1 MPVKPVKPV
10 KPVSVKHPY
19 RVLLQGG
26 RWFNGVPELFQ
37 DALLTR
43 GVVRTLKPGE
53 RLFSRGDPPSGI
65 FAVLEGAVRIT
76 ATTDSGKEAL
86 LTLCEPPAWF
96 GEIAVFDGEPR
107 THDGIADGD
116 SKILHVSH
124 DALTAILDEEPR
136 WWRELGLLVTQK
148 LRLALIALE
157 ATATLPLAT
166 RLAQRLAWMA
176 AGYGDLRGHTARE
189 LAISQ
194 EELASMMAAS
204 RQSVNQALKDFEA
217 RGWIKVTYGKIEVL
231 DVESLRT
238 AE

>member
-1 MPVKPVKPV
+1 MAP
-10 KPVSVKHPY
+10 SH
-19 RVLLQGG
+19 RELLRSG
-26 RWFNGVPELFQ
+26 RWFHGTPETLQ
-37 DALLTR
+37 DALLTH
-43 GVVRTLKPGE
+43 GVVRALQDGE
-53 RLFSRGDPPSGI
+53 RLFSRGDPPSGL

-86 LTLCEPPAWF
+86 LTLVEPPGWF

-107 THDGIADGD
+107 THDGIADGET
-116 SKILHVSH
+116 KVLHVGT
-124 DALTAILDEEPR
+124 DALTRMLDGEPR
-136 WWRELGLLVTQK
+136 WWRELGMLVTQK
-148 LRLALIALE
+148 LRLALIAME

-176 AGYGDLRGHTARE
+176 AGYGDWHGRTARD
-189 LAISQ
+189 LAVSQ

-217 RGWIKVTYGKIEVL
+217 RGWIKITYGHIEVL
-231 DVESLRT
+231 DIEALRT